1 MCYAYQANNIQ
12 CTLLLY
18 LINRKMEWNQCCF
31 VFISLWSCVQMCTKE
46 VEKKL
51 FRQNTII
58 NLRQNRIS
66 ELHDQNG
73 TSFSLMKQT
82 FFYFSSLLLLTKSN
96 RCLNEQ
102 KMTDLI
108 NRKWSGMDEK
118 RTQAARYI
126 HITLVYVLCI
136 LKKWKK
142 KKYSKRGKW
151 WSGKHADDFLFF
163 LFLFS
168 FHTFCFLRCL
178 MVACNWYLS
187 LHFERMNSYTKRFMP
202 FKESQS

>member
-1 MCYAYQANNIQ
+1 
-12 CTLLLY
+12 
-18 LINRKMEWNQCCF
+18 MEWNQCCF

-142 KKYSKRGKW
+142 KNIQNEENDEVGNMPMI
-151 WSGKHADDFLFF
+151 FCFFFFFF
-163 LFLFS
+163 LSILFV
-168 FHTFCFLRCL
+168 FYD
-178 MVACNWYLS
+178 V
-187 LHFERMNSYTKRFMP
+187 
-202 FKESQS
+202 